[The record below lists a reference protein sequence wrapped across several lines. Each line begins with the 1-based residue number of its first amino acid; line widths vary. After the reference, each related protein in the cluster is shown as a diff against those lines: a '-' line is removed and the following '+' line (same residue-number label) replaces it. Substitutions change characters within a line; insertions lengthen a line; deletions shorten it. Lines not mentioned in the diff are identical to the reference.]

1 MPLELRRQRDGRLR
15 EDWYA
20 RYEVGGKRYT
30 INLDLK
36 ITGTPPA
43 SGSLFDQGDTEFQMS
58 RSAAQMKLDSIV
70 EEVRSNRTTTHL
82 YERMLEGK
90 TGESMKSPKLKALAG
105 EWEQIAR
112 RRTVDERYAKQCKKT
127 LNRFSDFVN
136 EQYPRTMEIARVSRT
151 IARAFMEAESKR
163 GVSGKTWNDTL
174 KLLRATFKYVLP
186 PGGINP
192 FFAMPTRDT
201 DTVFR
206 IPYTPEEL
214 AAIAEAAKDEEIRPI
229 IILGICTAMR
239 RGDCCLLEWKDVDL
253 ANRFITVKTSKTG
266 QTVSIPIFPMLEDE
280 LKALAKKANGKLEGY
295 VCPAMAKLYNENP
308 DGITSRVKKVLA
320 TGLAKLVP
328 AGDKPALLTVSTEEA
343 LKRGE
348 AYLATLPEGVKRE
361 RRAQVFK
368 LYMEGQNIKTVVA
381 TVKVSKGSASGYL
394 NEIQAA
400 IGCQII
406 RGISYTG
413 QPKAIR
419 LGLQTVRQH
428 GLRRA
433 SVRDFHSFRVTW
445 VTLALTAGVPLEIVQ
460 KVTGHKTTEIVLK
473 HYFQPG
479 REAFRQTLSAAMPK
493 LLMSASNTGQ
503 DAKSLKSA
511 KAKPENNKAD
521 KAALAILKRSSAK
534 TWKEDRARLMEL
546 LAQKPPATDK

>member
-1 MPLELRRQRDGRLR
+1 
-15 EDWYA
+15 
-20 RYEVGGKRYT
+20 
-30 INLDLK
+30 
-36 ITGTPPA
+36 
-43 SGSLFDQGDTEFQMS
+43 MS

-136 EQYPRTMEIARVSRT
+136 EQYPRTMEIARVTRT
-151 IARAFMEAESKR
+151 IARAFMDAESKR

-206 IPYTPEEL
+206 IPFTPEVL
-214 AAIAEAAKDEEIRPI
+214 GAIAEAAKDEEIRSI
-229 IILGICTAMR
+229 IILGMCTAMR

-266 QTVSIPIFPMLEDE
+266 QTVSIPIFPMLEEE
-280 LKALAKKANGKLEGY
+280 LKAIAKKAKGKLEGY
-295 VCPAMAKLYNENP
+295 VCPDQAKMYKENP
-308 DGITSRVKKVLA
+308 DGITCRVKRVLA
-320 TGLAKLVP
+320 VGLRKFVSTEAR
-328 AGDKPALLTVSTEEA
+328 PALLTVSSEES

-348 AYLATLPEGVKRE
+348 AYIATLPEGVKRE

-368 LYMEGQNIKTVVA
+368 LYMEGKNIK

-394 NEIQAA
+394 NEIQSA
-400 IGCQII
+400 IGCRII
-406 RGISYTG
+406 RGISHTG
-413 QPKAIR
+413 KPKAE
-419 LGLQTVRQH
+419 LMGLQVARQQ

-445 VTLALTAGVPLEIVQ
+445 VTLALTAGVPLELVQ

-479 REAFRQTLSAAMPK
+479 REAFRSALSAAMPK
-493 LLMSASNTGQ
+493 LLMSRSVPDVAPDQTET
-503 DAKSLKSA
+503 LKSA
-511 KAKPENNKAD
+511 KAKPDNKKSD
-521 KAALAILKRSSAK
+521 KAVLKILERSSAK
-534 TWKEDRARLMEL
+534 TWKQDRARLMKM
-546 LAQKPPATDK
+546 LAGNSPVKG